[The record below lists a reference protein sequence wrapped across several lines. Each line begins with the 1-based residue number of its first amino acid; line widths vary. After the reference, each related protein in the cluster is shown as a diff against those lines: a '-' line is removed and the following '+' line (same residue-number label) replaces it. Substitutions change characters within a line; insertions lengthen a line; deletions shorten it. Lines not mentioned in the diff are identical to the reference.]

1 MATLHCVA
9 VQIDAHG
16 KPQGEEKKGSART
29 VTPTGREALH
39 LGLMLS
45 HEHTGFTFV
54 PDLLIASGLV
64 KVKRGG
70 EERSDEQGG
79 RLRAYRGVRP
89 RAENM

>member
-1 MATLHCVA
+1 MEASVSPTTVT
-9 VQIDAHG
+9 
-16 KPQGEEKKGSART
+16 KKGSART